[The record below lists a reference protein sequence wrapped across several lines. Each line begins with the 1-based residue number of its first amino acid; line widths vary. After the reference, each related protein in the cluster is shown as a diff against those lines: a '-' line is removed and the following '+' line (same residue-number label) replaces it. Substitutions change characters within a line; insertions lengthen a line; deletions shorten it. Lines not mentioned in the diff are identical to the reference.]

1 MAWISVHPTALLQGT
16 RMAEGNYLVGVDIG
30 SSSIKVCQL
39 KEVRGK
45 RTLVRFGYHPLPPQT
60 IVDGHVMNT
69 AAVLEGLNSL
79 FTQLKIKRREVALA
93 VSGHAVIIK
102 RITLPLMS
110 AAELDEQID
119 WEAEQQIPYDI
130 KDVQIDYEVLRSRSE
145 QGQMDVLLVAAKKD
159 EINDTAQV
167 AREAKLKPVVIDV
180 DAFTVQNTFE
190 VNYGLPKEGTIALI
204 NIGAT
209 LTTINILS
217 AGIPAFTRNIINGG
231 NAITEEIQKRLG
243 ISYEEAETYKTGAV
257 LQGAATGRSVVPNEV
272 PQIVRQVCEG
282 LSGEILRSL
291 DFYLATSGEREISR
305 IYISGGTA
313 NIPEVGAAI
322 ERRTKAPVELLDPFR
337 DIAVDLKEVNGDLLN
352 LHRAQVAVA
361 IGLALR
367 KDREKA

>member
-1 MAWISVHPTALLQGT
+1 
-16 RMAEGNYLVGVDIG
+16 MAEGNYLVGVDIG

-39 KEVRGK
+39 KDVRGK

-69 AAVLEGLNSL
+69 AAVLEGLNAL

-110 AAELDEQID
+110 PAELDEQID

-243 ISYEEAETYKTGAV
+243 ISWEEAETYKTGAA
-257 LQGAATGRSVVPNEV
+257 GYSGGDHYRSVVPSEV
-272 PQIVRQVCEG
+272 PQIVKQVVEG

-291 DFYLATSGEREISR
+291 DFYLATSGEKEINR
-305 IYISGGTA
+305 VFIAGGTA

-322 ERRTKAPVELLDPFR
+322 ERRAKAPVELLDPFK
-337 DIAVDLKEVNGDLLN
+337 DIAVDLKEVNGDMLN

-361 IGLALR
+361 IGLSLR